1 MQRCRLL
8 QRTTCL
14 PSSHAVLT
22 VHRKN
27 WDPLVLGPA
36 LAIDRMPP
44 PVCFSCRGGTACC
57 QSMPAGSM
65 AATQSSI
72 TKALAANLTG
82 KQRGHETQHCSC
94 SKIGKGLHTYHQN
107 GTVQF
112 AV

>member
-1 MQRCRLL
+1 MQRHKHL

-44 PVCFSCRGGTACC
+44 PVCFSCTGGTAHC
-57 QSMPAGSM
+57 QSMRGRPCQSICANVGSQLVYG
-65 AATQSSI
+65 AQ
-72 TKALAANLTG
+72 
-82 KQRGHETQHCSC
+82 
-94 SKIGKGLHTYHQN
+94 
-107 GTVQF
+107 
-112 AV
+112 